1 MTFFSLLCALLLEQL
16 HPLPAAHPAWRAQQR
31 LADWALNNLDAGRPM
46 HGWIAWAAAVVLP
59 AMLSY
64 AIYRLLAWAGWPLAL
79 AWNALLLYAT
89 LSFRQFGDYISAIRE
104 ALERGDELRARQLLA
119 QWKNHSSNAAL
130 PRHAFTQQVLE
141 YAVLNVHRHMFGLA
155 TTFILFAMLGMGPA
169 GAVLYWCADFVR
181 AYWQQQRQRT
191 GIESAG
197 FVLQAAQTA
206 WNGINWLPTRT
217 TAACFA
223 IVGNF
228 ELAIDNWRQLASS
241 QTDDSRPHN
250 EALLLAV
257 AAGAIDVPSDFSTPA
272 ATAAQTATQT
282 AGAHTTQDP
291 TLAEDAGMAYGVALY
306 AQQPSAMLRLHMLAR
321 LVWRSVL
328 LWGLLIALVTVTHWV
343 S

>member
-1 MTFFSLLCALLLEQL
+1 MPS
-16 HPLPAAHPAWRAQQR
+16 
-31 LADWALNNLDAGRPM
+31 
-46 HGWIAWAAAVVLP
+46 
-59 AMLSY
+59 
-64 AIYRLLAWAGWPLAL
+64 
-79 AWNALLLYAT
+79 
-89 LSFRQFGDYISAIRE
+89 
-104 ALERGDELRARQLLA
+104 
-119 QWKNHSSNAAL
+119 
-130 PRHAFTQQVLE
+130 QQVLE

-228 ELAIDNWRQLASS
+228 ELAIDNWRQLASA

-306 AQQPSAMLRLHMLAR
+306 AQQPSGMLRLHMLAR